1 MADMIKSLM
10 NTLLRTVLVAVFAAT
25 STAGL
30 VTTASA
36 AGSGHDPNKLRLQ
49 SANVLVVGADES
61 PIYAKNADLV
71 TPIASITKLMTAMV
85 VLDAKQSGDEL
96 LTIDMADLDM
106 LKGSH
111 SRLRLGVE
119 LPRTEMLRLAL
130 MASENRAA
138 SSLCRYYPGGAEA
151 CVKAMNTKAAAL
163 GMRHTR
169 FADATGLNSDNQSTA
184 NDLAKMVMA
193 ASKYPLIR
201 EFSTTPTAIVEAAP
215 TGRQVSF
222 NNTNALVRTGSWDI
236 QLQKTGFIREAGR
249 CLVMMA
255 NVASKPVVIV
265 LLDSIGKLT
274 RVGDANRIRHWME
287 TGEALAEVRATPVK
301 KKGSLKHKYSN
312 VRGRA

>member
-1 MADMIKSLM
+1 MKLF
-10 NTLLRTVLVAVFAAT
+10 LHTVLVAVFAA
-25 STAGL
+25 
-30 VTTASA
+30 A
-36 AGSGHDPNKLRLQ
+36 ANLAAAERFPLAHDPGKLRLQ
-49 SANVLVVGADES
+49 STNALVVGMDES
-61 PIYAKNADLV
+61 MIYSKNADSI

-85 VLDAKQSGDEL
+85 VLDAKQSGDQL

-138 SSLCRYYPGGAEA
+138 SALCRYYPGGAEA
-151 CVKAMNTKAAAL
+151 CIAAMNAKAVAL
-163 GMRHTR
+163 GMRNTH
-169 FADATGLNSDNQSTA
+169 FSDSTGLNSENQSTA
-184 NDLAKMVMA
+184 KDLAKMVLA

-201 EFSTTPTAIVEAAP
+201 EFSTTPTAMVEAPP

-222 NNTNALVRTGSWDI
+222 QNTNSLVRGGTWDI
-236 QLQKTGFIREAGR
+236 QVQKTGFIREAGR

-274 RVGDANRIRHWME
+274 RVGDANRIRYWME
-287 TGEALAEVRATPVK
+287 TGETLAEVRVVAK
-301 KKGSLKHKYSN
+301 KKGSKLSKHRYSSASTH
-312 VRGRA
+312 RRAEVASISRA

>member
-1 MADMIKSLM
+1 MK
-10 NTLLRTVLVAVFAAT
+10 NVLRTVLVAVFAMT
-25 STAGL
+25 SAAAA
-30 VTTASA
+30 VA
-36 AGSGHDPNKLRLQ
+36 AGSGPVVSVPDPNKLRLH
-49 SANVLVVGADES
+49 SANVLVVGTDEA
-61 PIYAKNADLV
+61 PLYAKNAEAV

-85 VLDAKQSGDEL
+85 VLDAKQRGDEL

-138 SSLCRYYPGGAEA
+138 SALCRYYPGGADA
-151 CVKAMNTKAAAL
+151 CIKAMNAKAATL
-163 GMRHTR
+163 GMRNTR

-184 NDLAKMVMA
+184 TDLAKMVLA

-201 EFSTTPTAIVEAAP
+201 EFSTTPNAMVEAPP
-215 TGRQVSF
+215 TGRQVAF
-222 NNTNALVRTGSWDI
+222 TNTNALIRTGTWDI

-265 LLDSIGKLT
+265 LLDSVGKLT
-274 RVGDANRIRHWME
+274 RVGDANRVRHWLE
-287 TGEALAEVRATPVK
+287 TGEAMAEVRAAPVK
-301 KKGSLKHKYSN
+301 KKISVKHKLN
-312 VRGRA
+312 GRARV